1 MQYMLLIHDDPSA
14 WAGMSEEQV
23 NAVMGEYF
31 AYSAAIRDEGIFVD
45 GQPLQGADAAH
56 TVRVRNGERIVADG
70 PFAETKEIVGG
81 YYVVDCATLDQAL
94 DAAARIPE
102 RALRHRRGASRR
114 ADVSTP
120 PPLQREAIGWLYRE
134 WFGRAVGVLARSVG
148 DLDLAEE
155 VVQDAFATAVE
166 RWPRDGLP
174 DDPGAWIIRTARNR
188 AIDRLR
194 RRRMATERERQAVE
208 LEALRR
214 AIEPERDSSIPDERL
229 GLMFACCHPSLAPE
243 ASVAL
248 TLRLVGG
255 LTVEEIAR
263 ALLSTPPAIAQR
275 LVRAKRTLREGR
287 VSVDVPPD
295 YELPERLGAVLAV
308 VYLVFNEGYSAT
320 AGEQPV
326 RAELCAEAIRL
337 ARVLARLM
345 PDETEARAL
354 LALCLTTDA
363 RRAARYD
370 SAGRYVTLEEH
381 DRSLYD
387 AAAVAEADA
396 LVRGALTRRPWPVR
410 APGRDRVAALAGA
423 DVRRHRLG
431 ADRCRSMRCWRA
443 RTRRR

>member
-1 MQYMLLIHDDPSA
+1 
-14 WAGMSEEQV
+14 
-23 NAVMGEYF
+23 
-31 AYSAAIRDEGIFVD
+31 
-45 GQPLQGADAAH
+45 
-56 TVRVRNGERIVADG
+56 
-70 PFAETKEIVGG
+70 
-81 YYVVDCATLDQAL
+81 
-94 DAAARIPE
+94 
-102 RALRHRRGASRR
+102 
-114 ADVSTP
+114 VSKP

-214 AIEPERDSSIPDERL
+214 VVEPDRDSSITDERL

-248 TLRLVGG
+248 TLRLVAG

-263 ALLSTPPAIAQR
+263 ALISTPPAVAQR
-275 LVRAKRTLREGR
+275 LVRAKRTLREAR
-287 VSVDVPPD
+287 VSIDVPPD
-295 YELPERLGAVLAV
+295 HELPERLGAVLAV

-320 AGEQPV
+320 AGEQAV
-326 RAELCAEAIRL
+326 RVELCAEAIRL
-337 ARVLARLM
+337 ARLLARLM
-345 PDETEARAL
+345 PDESEARAL
-354 LALCLTTDA
+354 LALCLATDA

-370 SAGRYVTLEEH
+370 SAGRYVTLEEQ

-387 AAAVAEADA
+387 AAEISEADT
-396 LVRGALTRRPWPVR
+396 LVRGALAEGPGPYALQAAVASLHSLAPTYADTDWEQIAAFYALLARQDPSPVIALNR
-410 APGRDRVAALAGA
+410 AVAVSFAEDPGSALPLLEPLAQALGEYGPFHAACA
-423 DVRRHRLG
+423 DVQRRLGNDAAARSAYARALELTTNPGEREFLARRAAELG
-431 ADRCRSMRCWRA
+431 ADDEAVTRWRE
-443 RTRRR
+443 RPGGCS

>member
-1 MQYMLLIHDDPSA
+1 
-14 WAGMSEEQV
+14 
-23 NAVMGEYF
+23 
-31 AYSAAIRDEGIFVD
+31 
-45 GQPLQGADAAH
+45 
-56 TVRVRNGERIVADG
+56 
-70 PFAETKEIVGG
+70 
-81 YYVVDCATLDQAL
+81 
-94 DAAARIPE
+94 
-102 RALRHRRGASRR
+102 
-114 ADVSTP
+114 VSTP

-214 AIEPERDSSIPDERL
+214 AIEPERDSSIRDERL

-248 TLRLVGG
+248 TLRLVAG

-263 ALLSTPPAIAQR
+263 ALLSTPPAISQR

-326 RAELCAEAIRL
+326 RGELCAEAIRL

-354 LALCLTTDA
+354 LALCLATDA

-370 SAGRYVTLEEH
+370 GAGRYVTLEEQ

-387 AAAVAEADA
+387 AASIAEADS
-396 LVRGALTRRPWPVR
+396 LVRSALAEGPGPYALQAAVASLHSLAPTYADTDWEQIAAVYALLARSDPSPVIALNR
-410 APGRDRVAALAGA
+410 AMAISFAEDPERALSLLEALAGQLDGYAPFHAALA
-423 DVRRHRLG
+423 DVQRRLG
-431 ADRCRSMRCWRA
+431 DVPAARSAYERA
-443 RTRRR
+443 LELTDNPGESAFLRRRLGEVG

>member
-1 MQYMLLIHDDPSA
+1 M
-14 WAGMSEEQV
+14 
-23 NAVMGEYF
+23 
-31 AYSAAIRDEGIFVD
+31 
-45 GQPLQGADAAH
+45 
-56 TVRVRNGERIVADG
+56 
-70 PFAETKEIVGG
+70 
-81 YYVVDCATLDQAL
+81 
-94 DAAARIPE
+94 
-102 RALRHRRGASRR
+102 
-114 ADVSTP
+114 STP
-120 PPLQREAIGWLYRE
+120 QAPGRDAIGWLYRE
-134 WFGRAVGVLARSVG
+134 WFGRAVGVLARGVG

-155 VVQDAFATAVE
+155 CVQDAFATALE

-194 RRRMATERERQAVE
+194 RRRVATERERQAVE

-248 TLRLVGG
+248 TLRLVAG
-255 LTVEEIAR
+255 LTLEEVAR
-263 ALLSTPPAIAQR
+263 ALLATPPAISQR

-287 VSVDVPPD
+287 VGVEVPAD
-295 YELPERLGAVLAV
+295 HELPERLGAVLAV

-320 AGEQPV
+320 AGAQPV

-345 PDETEARAL
+345 PDETEVRGL
-354 LALCLTTDA
+354 LALCLATDA

-370 SAGRYVTLEEH
+370 AAGAYVTLEEQ

-387 AAAVAEADA
+387 AVAVAEADE
-396 LVRGALTRRPWPVR
+396 LVRGTLAEGPGPYALEAAISCLHSL
-410 APGRDRVAALAGA
+410 APAYEDTDWEQIAALYSLLARSDPSPVVALNRAVAVSLADSPEAALPLLGALAERLAEYAPFHAACA
-423 DVRRHRLG
+423 DVRR
-431 ADRCRSMRCWRA
+431 RSGDAAAA
-443 RTRRR
+443 RTAYGRALALTTNDGERGFLERRLAELR

>member
-1 MQYMLLIHDDPSA
+1 M
-14 WAGMSEEQV
+14 
-23 NAVMGEYF
+23 
-31 AYSAAIRDEGIFVD
+31 
-45 GQPLQGADAAH
+45 
-56 TVRVRNGERIVADG
+56 
-70 PFAETKEIVGG
+70 
-81 YYVVDCATLDQAL
+81 
-94 DAAARIPE
+94 
-102 RALRHRRGASRR
+102 
-114 ADVSTP
+114 STP

-155 VVQDAFATAVE
+155 AVQDAFATAVE

-194 RRRMATERERQAVE
+194 RRRLASERERQAVE

-214 AIEPERDSSIPDERL
+214 AIEPERDSTIPDERL

-248 TLRLVGG
+248 TLRLVAG

-263 ALLSTPPAIAQR
+263 ALLTTPPAISQR

-287 VSVDVPPD
+287 VSMDVPADP
-295 YELPERLGAVLAV
+295 ELPERLGAVLAV
-308 VYLVFNEGYSAT
+308 VYLVFNEGYAAT
-320 AGEQPV
+320 AGEQAV

-345 PDETEARAL
+345 PDESEARGL
-354 LALCLTTDA
+354 LALCLATDA

-370 SAGRYVTLEEH
+370 AAGRYVTLEEH

-387 AAAVAEADA
+387 RVEAREADE
-396 LVRGALTRRPWPVR
+396 LVRGTLAQGPGPYALEAAVSCLHTLAPTYAETDWEQIAAFYGLLARSDPSPVVALNRALAVSFAEGPEAALPLLAQLQRPLADYGPFHAACADVHRRLGDDAAARAAYERALALTGN
-410 APGRDRVAALAGA
+410 PGQREFLA
-423 DVRRHRLG
+423 RRLG
-431 ADRCRSMRCWRA
+431 EFRQR
-443 RTRRR
+443 

>member
-1 MQYMLLIHDDPSA
+1 M
-14 WAGMSEEQV
+14 
-23 NAVMGEYF
+23 
-31 AYSAAIRDEGIFVD
+31 
-45 GQPLQGADAAH
+45 
-56 TVRVRNGERIVADG
+56 
-70 PFAETKEIVGG
+70 
-81 YYVVDCATLDQAL
+81 
-94 DAAARIPE
+94 
-102 RALRHRRGASRR
+102 
-114 ADVSTP
+114 STP

-214 AIEPERDSSIPDERL
+214 AIEPERDSSIRDERL

-248 TLRLVGG
+248 TLRLVAG

-263 ALLSTPPAIAQR
+263 ALLSTPPAISQR

-326 RAELCAEAIRL
+326 RGELCAEAIRL

-354 LALCLTTDA
+354 LALCLATDA

-370 SAGRYVTLEEH
+370 GAGRYVTLEEQ

-387 AAAVAEADA
+387 AASIAEADS
-396 LVRGALTRRPWPVR
+396 LVRSALAEGPGPYALQAAVASLHSLAPTYADTDWEQIAAVYALLARSDPSPVIALNR
-410 APGRDRVAALAGA
+410 AMAISFAEDPERALSLLEALAGQLDGYAPFHAALA
-423 DVRRHRLG
+423 DVQRRLG
-431 ADRCRSMRCWRA
+431 DVPAARSAYERA
-443 RTRRR
+443 LELTDNPGESAFLRRRLGEVG

>member
-1 MQYMLLIHDDPSA
+1 
-14 WAGMSEEQV
+14 
-23 NAVMGEYF
+23 
-31 AYSAAIRDEGIFVD
+31 
-45 GQPLQGADAAH
+45 
-56 TVRVRNGERIVADG
+56 
-70 PFAETKEIVGG
+70 
-81 YYVVDCATLDQAL
+81 
-94 DAAARIPE
+94 
-102 RALRHRRGASRR
+102 
-114 ADVSTP
+114 VSTP

-214 AIEPERDSSIPDERL
+214 AIEPERDSSIRDERL

-248 TLRLVGG
+248 TLRLVAG

-263 ALLSTPPAIAQR
+263 ALLSTPPAISQR

-326 RAELCAEAIRL
+326 RGELCAEAIRL

-354 LALCLTTDA
+354 LALCLATDA

-370 SAGRYVTLEEH
+370 GAGRYVTLEEQ

-387 AAAVAEADA
+387 AASIAEADS
-396 LVRGALTRRPWPVR
+396 LVRGALAEGPGPYALQAAVASLHSLAPTYADTDWEQIAAVYALLARSDPSPVIALNR
-410 APGRDRVAALAGA
+410 AMAISFAEDPERALSLLEALAGQLDGYAPFHAALA
-423 DVRRHRLG
+423 DVQRRLG
-431 ADRCRSMRCWRA
+431 DMPAARSAYERA
-443 RTRRR
+443 LELTDNPGESAFLRRRLGEVG

>member
-1 MQYMLLIHDDPSA
+1 M
-14 WAGMSEEQV
+14 
-23 NAVMGEYF
+23 
-31 AYSAAIRDEGIFVD
+31 
-45 GQPLQGADAAH
+45 
-56 TVRVRNGERIVADG
+56 
-70 PFAETKEIVGG
+70 
-81 YYVVDCATLDQAL
+81 
-94 DAAARIPE
+94 
-102 RALRHRRGASRR
+102 
-114 ADVSTP
+114 STP

-214 AIEPERDSSIPDERL
+214 AIEPERDSSIRDERL

-248 TLRLVGG
+248 TLRLVAG

-263 ALLSTPPAIAQR
+263 ALLSTPPAISQR

-326 RAELCAEAIRL
+326 RGELCAEAIRL

-354 LALCLTTDA
+354 LALCLATDA

-370 SAGRYVTLEEH
+370 GAGRYVTLEEQ

-387 AAAVAEADA
+387 AASIAEADS
-396 LVRGALTRRPWPVR
+396 LVRSALAEGPGPYALQAAVASLHSLAPTYADTDWEQIAAVYALLARSDPSPVIALNR
-410 APGRDRVAALAGA
+410 AMAVSFAEDPERALPLLEALAGQLDGYAPFHAALA
-423 DVRRHRLG
+423 DVQRRLG
-431 ADRCRSMRCWRA
+431 DMPAARSAYERA
-443 RTRRR
+443 LELTDNPGESAFLRRRLGEVG